1 MADILLLDNIDS
13 FTYNLADQ
21 LRSNGHNVVIY
32 RNHIPAQTLIERL
45 ATMSNPVL
53 MLSPGPGVPSEA
65 GCMPELLTRL
75 RGKLPII
82 GICLGH
88 QAIVEAYGGY
98 VGQAGEIL
106 HGKASSIEHDGQ
118 AGEILHGK
126 ASSIEHDGQAMFAGL
141 TNPLP
146 VARYHSL
153 VGSNIPAG
161 LTINAHFNGMVMAVR
176 HDADRV
182 CGFQFHPESILTTQG
197 ARLLEQTLAW
207 AQQKLE
213 PANTL
218 QPILE
223 KLYQAQTLSQ
233 QESHQLFSAVV
244 RGELKPEQL
253 AAALVSMK
261 IRGEHP
267 NEIAGAATALL
278 ENAAPFPRPDYLFAD
293 IVGTGGDGSNSINIS
308 TASAFVAAACGLKV
322 AKHGNRSVSSK
333 SGSSDLLAAFGI
345 NLDMNADKS
354 RQALDELGVCF
365 LFAPKYHTGFRHA
378 MPVRQQLKTRTLF
391 NVLGPLINPAHPPLA
406 LIGVYS
412 PELVLPIAE
421 TLRVLG
427 YQRAAVVHSGG
438 MDEVSLHAPTI
449 VAELHDGE
457 IKSYQLTAE
466 DFGLT
471 PYHQEQ
477 LAGGTPEENRDIL
490 TRLLQGKGDAAH
502 EAAVA
507 ANVAM
512 LMRLHGHEDLQ
523 ANAQTVL
530 EVLRSGSAYDRVTAL
545 AARG

>member
-21 LRSNGHNVVIY
+21 LRASGHNVVIY
-32 RNHIPAQTLIERL
+32 RNHVPAQTLIARL
-45 ATMSNPVL
+45 ATMKNPVL
-53 MLSPGPGVPSEA
+53 MLSPGPGTPSEA
-65 GCMPELLTRL
+65 GCMPELLTRV
-75 RGKLPII
+75 RGKLPVI

-106 HGKASSIEHDGQ
+106 HGKASNITHDG
-118 AGEILHGK
+118 E
-126 ASSIEHDGQAMFAGL
+126 AMFAGL
-141 TNPLP
+141 QNPLP

-153 VGSNIPAG
+153 VGSNVPAG
-161 LTINAHFNGMVMAVR
+161 LTINAHFNGMVMGVR

-182 CGFQFHPESILTTQG
+182 VGFQFHPESILTSQG

-207 AQQKLE
+207 ALKSLE
-213 PANTL
+213 EKNTI
-218 QPILE
+218 QPILD
-223 KLYQAQTLSQ
+223 KLYQAQTLSRE
-233 QESHQLFSAVV
+233 ESHQLFTAIV

-253 AAALVSMK
+253 AAALVSIK
-261 IRGEHP
+261 VRGEHP

-308 TASAFVAAACGLKV
+308 TASAFVAAAVGLKV
-322 AKHGNRSVSSK
+322 AKHGNRSVSSR

-345 NLDMNADKS
+345 NLDMNADAS
-354 RQALDELGVCF
+354 RKALDELGVCF

-438 MDEVSLHAPTI
+438 MDEVSLHAPTL
-449 VAELHDGE
+449 VAELHNGE

-471 PYHQEQ
+471 PYHQDA
-477 LAGGTPEENRDIL
+477 LLGGTPEENRDIL
-490 TRLLQGKGDAAH
+490 TRLLQGKGESAH

-512 LMRLHGHEDLQ
+512 LLRLHGEEDLR
-523 ANAQTVL
+523 ANAQRVI
-530 EVLRSGSAYDRVTAL
+530 EVLRSGAAYDCVTAL

>member
-1 MADILLLDNIDS
+1 MHESL
-13 FTYNLADQ
+13 
-21 LRSNGHNVVIY
+21 
-32 RNHIPAQTLIERL
+32 ERL
-45 ATMSNPVL
+45 YRGEDLGRAESQALFEVL
-53 MLSPGPGVPSEA
+53 LRGEMDPIVLSS
-65 GCMPELLTRL
+65 LLTAL
-75 RGKLPII
+75 KIK
-82 GICLGH
+82 
-88 QAIVEAYGGY
+88 
-98 VGQAGEIL
+98 GE
-106 HGKASSIEHDGQ
+106 SPS
-118 AGEILHGK
+118 
-126 ASSIEHDGQAMFAGL
+126 
-141 TNPLP
+141 
-146 VARYHSL
+146 
-153 VGSNIPAG
+153 
-161 LTINAHFNGMVMAVR
+161 
-176 HDADRV
+176 
-182 CGFQFHPESILTTQG
+182 
-197 ARLLEQTLAW
+197 
-207 AQQKLE
+207 
-213 PANTL
+213 
-218 QPILE
+218 
-223 KLYQAQTLSQ
+223 
-233 QESHQLFSAVV
+233 
-244 RGELKPEQL
+244 
-253 AAALVSMK
+253 
-261 IRGEHP
+261 
-267 NEIAGAATALL
+267 EIAGAASALI
-278 ENAAPFPRPDYLFAD
+278 AAAKPFPRPDYDFCD
-293 IVGTGGDGSNSINIS
+293 IVGTGGDGLHTINVS
-308 TASAFVAAACGLKV
+308 TLSALVGAECGIKV

-354 RQALDELGVCF
+354 RQALDDLGVCF

-490 TRLLQGKGDAAH
+490 SRLLQGKGEAAH

-512 LMRLHGHEDLQ
+512 LMRLHGEEDLK
-523 ANAQTVL
+523 ANAQTVIN
-530 EVLRSGSAYDRVTAL
+530 VLRSGAAYDRVTAL

>member
-1 MADILLLDNIDS
+1 
-13 FTYNLADQ
+13 
-21 LRSNGHNVVIY
+21 
-32 RNHIPAQTLIERL
+32 
-45 ATMSNPVL
+45 
-53 MLSPGPGVPSEA
+53 
-65 GCMPELLTRL
+65 
-75 RGKLPII
+75 
-82 GICLGH
+82 
-88 QAIVEAYGGY
+88 
-98 VGQAGEIL
+98 
-106 HGKASSIEHDGQ
+106 
-118 AGEILHGK
+118 
-126 ASSIEHDGQAMFAGL
+126 
-141 TNPLP
+141 
-146 VARYHSL
+146 
-153 VGSNIPAG
+153 
-161 LTINAHFNGMVMAVR
+161 MVMAVR

-207 AQQKLE
+207 ALQKLE
-213 PANTL
+213 QTNTL

-223 KLYQAQTLSQ
+223 KLYQAETLSQ

-244 RGELKPEQL
+244 RGEVKPEQL

-261 IRGEHP
+261 VRGEHP
-267 NEIAGAATALL
+267 QETALL
-278 ENAAPFPRPDYLFAD
+278 ENAAPFPRPDYPFAD

-438 MDEVSLHAPTI
+438 MDEVSLHAPTV
-449 VAELHDGE
+449 VAELSNGE
-457 IKSYQLTAE
+457 IKSYQLTAA

-490 TRLLQGKGDAAH
+490 TRLLQGKGEAAH

-512 LMRLHGHEDLQ
+512 LMRLHGREDLK
-523 ANAQTVL
+523 ANAQQVIDVL
-530 EVLRSGSAYDRVTAL
+530 HSGAAYDRVTAL

>member
-32 RNHIPAQTLIERL
+32 RNSVPAQALIERIG
-45 ATMSNPVL
+45 TMDNPVL
-53 MLSPGPGVPSEA
+53 MLSPGPGTPSEA
-65 GCMPELLTRL
+65 GCMPELLTRM

-118 AGEILHGK
+118 A
-126 ASSIEHDGQAMFAGL
+126 MFAGL
-141 TNPLP
+141 SNPLP

-207 AQQKLE
+207 ALQKLE
-213 PANTL
+213 QTNTL

-223 KLYQAQTLSQ
+223 KLYQAETLSQ

-244 RGELKPEQL
+244 RGEVKPEQL

-261 IRGEHP
+261 VRGEHP
-267 NEIAGAATALL
+267 QEIAGAATALL
-278 ENAAPFPRPDYLFAD
+278 ENAAPSPRPFSPFPDF
-293 IVGTGGDGSNSINIS
+293 GGPGGEGRNIINFPP
-308 TASAFVAAACGLKV
+308 ASAFVAAACGLKV

-438 MDEVSLHAPTI
+438 MDEVSLHAPTV
-449 VAELHDGE
+449 VAELSNGE
-457 IKSYQLTAE
+457 IKSYQLTAA

-490 TRLLQGKGDAAH
+490 TRLLQGKGEAAH

-512 LMRLHGHEDLQ
+512 LMRLHGHEDLK
-523 ANAQTVL
+523 ANAQQVIDVL
-530 EVLRSGSAYDRVTAL
+530 HSGAAYDRVTAL